1 MPDTLADNTICNSQL
16 VNVAYST
23 VLRAI
28 ELTDSDPFSMTIR
41 CSIEWAA
48 IAQCVNLGIDSR
60 LEACNLQGID
70 RYDNGDCS
78 VSPHSLCV
86 LLRRL
91 GDTEFHDTEKHDAD
105 DIWDAAMSLQSGIFT
120 VLGIDEYGEVVNP
133 QIRTYSSSRHR
144 SGTELD
150 CRTWDTGTS
159 NGLVA
164 RTLCNEAPASHR
176 F

>member
-1 MPDTLADNTICNSQL
+1 MSDTLTETSICNSQL

-41 CSIEWAA
+41 CPIEWAA
-48 IAQCVNLGIDSR
+48 IAQAVNQGIDPHV
-60 LEACNLQGID
+60 EACSLQGID

-91 GDTEFHDTEKHDAD
+91 GDTEFHDTEKHNAD
-105 DIWDAAMSLQSGIFT
+105 DIWDAATSLQSSIFT
-120 VLGIDEYGEVVNP
+120 VLGID
-133 QIRTYSSSRHR
+133 
-144 SGTELD
+144 D
-150 CRTWDTGTS
+150 CGRYVG
-159 NGLVA
+159 
-164 RTLCNEAPASHR
+164 REALGME
-176 F
+176 